1 MLSDHGVI
9 PMRNIFNFLRRS
21 STVILFLLL
30 QGLAIWF
37 LITYNKYY
45 RAKGM
50 GMANEVT
57 GWFNTR
63 YNTLEDF
70 FRMKEENKRLLHL
83 NDSLMNLLSSN
94 FVKQDTNMRVVRD
107 SLPFDTT
114 GTYRQW
120 IWRDAQVVYS
130 TVGSPNNYIQINR
143 GSNQGISDDM
153 GVFSSDGGLVG
164 KVVNVGP
171 NFSQVMSLIHMRSNT
186 QVMVKRTGSAGKL
199 TWDGKD
205 PRILTLSNI
214 SKSDSLGRGDTIVT
228 GKYSYSYPPGHMVGT
243 IEEIVPDN
251 STSFYVLRIKTKAN
265 FAELQQVMVV
275 EDLQA
280 TEQKQLNRATI
291 QKVEEGK
298 KQNQ

>member
-1 MLSDHGVI
+1 
-9 PMRNIFNFLRRS
+9 MRNIFNFLRRS
-21 STVILFLLL
+21 FTVILFLLL

-37 LITYNKYY
+37 LITYNRFY

-70 FRMKEENKRLLHL
+70 FRMKEENKRLLRL
-83 NDSLMNLLSSN
+83 NDSLMNMLPSN
-94 FVKQDTNMRVVRD
+94 FVGQDTGMRVMRD
-107 SLPFDTT
+107 SIPFDST
-114 GTYRQW
+114 GKYRQW
-120 IWRDAQVVYS
+120 AWREAQVVYS
-130 TVGSPNNYIQINR
+130 TVGAPNNYVQINR
-143 GSNQGISDDM
+143 GANQGIHDDM

-164 KVVNVGP
+164 KVVNVGS
-171 NFSQVMSLIHMRSNT
+171 NFSQVMSLIHMQNNT
-186 QVMVKRTGSAGKL
+186 QVMVKRTGSTGKL

-205 PRILTLSNI
+205 SRYLTLNNI

-228 GKYSYSYPPGHMVGT
+228 GKFSFSYPAGHMVGT
-243 IEEIVPDN
+243 IDQIIPDN
-251 STSFYVLRIKTKAN
+251 STSFYILRIKAAAN

-275 EDLQA
+275 ENLQA
-280 TEQKQLNRATI
+280 AEQKQLNKSTI

-298 KQNQ
+298 KQTP